1 MAVPNC
7 MFGGPAVLG
16 ALALA
21 GSVMAIRWGGWAG
34 WTLGI
39 FAALV
44 ALAGLGFLGFGMWG
58 RYVGFPFG
66 FGS

>member
-1 MAVPNC
+1 MAVPDC
-7 MFGGPAVLG
+7 MVFGFGIIG

-21 GSVMAIRWGGWAG
+21 GAVFAIRWGGWAG

-39 FAALV
+39 IAVLV

-58 RYVGFPFG
+58 RYAGFPWG
-66 FGS
+66 FGA